1 MPPPVRL
8 PAPPVAPGPANARHQ
23 PQQPCQ
29 SLPIRGILW
38 GVSDALAI
46 DEIVLKVPATA
57 ACGRIV
63 RVGAAA
69 VALRQGMSFTEIDE
83 LRAAMDQATALL
95 LTPPAG
101 PDATIVC
108 VLRTQGGRLEV
119 DLERT
124 DGASVPATDA
134 ARFKKAA
141 DASNVTATV
150 ESERGRLLMRMDIG
164 RPGSRPAA

>member
-1 MPPPVRL
+1 M
-8 PAPPVAPGPANARHQ
+8 
-23 PQQPCQ
+23 
-29 SLPIRGILW
+29 
-38 GVSDALAI
+38 SDGLAI

-83 LRAAMDQATALL
+83 LRAALDQATELL
-95 LTPPAG
+95 LAPPAG
-101 PDATIVC
+101 PDAAIVC
-108 VLRTQGGRLEV
+108 VLRARGGHLEV

-124 DGASVPATDA
+124 DGASVAATDA
-134 ARFKKAA
+134 ARFKRAA

-150 ESERGRLLMRMDIG
+150 ESERGRLSMRKDIG
-164 RPGSRPAA
+164 RPRQPARGLKTPRAPEAERIGERIRYIRREAVARAARERSEQERE

>member
-1 MPPPVRL
+1 M
-8 PAPPVAPGPANARHQ
+8 
-23 PQQPCQ
+23 
-29 SLPIRGILW
+29 
-38 GVSDALAI
+38 SDALAI

-83 LRAAMDQATALL
+83 LRAAMDQATELL
-95 LTPPAG
+95 LAPPPG

-108 VLRTQGGRLEV
+108 VLRTQGSSFEV
-119 DLERT
+119 DLART
-124 DGASVPATDA
+124 DGASVGTGDA

-150 ESERGRLLMRMDIG
+150 ESERGRLLMRKVIG

>member
-1 MPPPVRL
+1 MS
-8 PAPPVAPGPANARHQ
+8 N
-23 PQQPCQ
+23 
-29 SLPIRGILW
+29 
-38 GVSDALAI
+38 ALAV

-57 ACGRIV
+57 ACARIL

-69 VALRQGMSFTEIDE
+69 VAVRQGMSFTEIDE

-95 LTPPAG
+95 LAPPEG
-101 PDATIVC
+101 PDATLVC
-108 VLRTQGGRLEV
+108 VLRARGGRLEV

-124 DGASVPATDA
+124 DGIGVAATDA

-150 ESERGRLLMRMDIG
+150 ESERGRLLLRKDIG
-164 RPGSRPAA
+164 RPGNRPAA